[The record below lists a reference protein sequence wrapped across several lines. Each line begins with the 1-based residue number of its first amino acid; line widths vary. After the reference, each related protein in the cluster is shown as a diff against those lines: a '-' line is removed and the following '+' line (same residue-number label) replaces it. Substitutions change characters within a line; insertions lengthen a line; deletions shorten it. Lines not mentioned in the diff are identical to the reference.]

1 MSYSKLAEIAQI
13 ESSFDDYAQDI
24 LDLLEDVLSIV
35 KDGDTYEFKTT
46 ANRLVLSNF
55 KGREETVESYTKSL
69 YRLCRLKALI
79 RYSFAEGASS
89 LCILDV
95 FFNDDFPGEGVTFL
109 TLCQDVLDVVDW
121 IAKEYDYSVNESNAR
136 VLINLFDCFSKAF
149 DKLR

>member
-13 ESSFDDYAQDI
+13 ESSFDDYAQDM

-46 ANRLVLSNF
+46 ANRLVLTNF
-55 KGREETVESYTKSL
+55 KGHEETVDSYTKSL
-69 YRLCRLKALI
+69 YRLCRFKALI

-121 IAKEYDYSVNESNAR
+121 IAKEYDYSANEANAK
-136 VLINLFDCFSKAF
+136 VLINLFECFSKAF

>member
-1 MSYSKLAEIAQI
+1 MSYPKLAEIAQI
-13 ESSFDDYAQDI
+13 ESSFDDYAQDM
-24 LDLLEDVLSIV
+24 LDLLEGLLSIV

-46 ANRLVLSNF
+46 INRLALSNF
-55 KGREETVESYTKSL
+55 KGREEPIESYTKSL

-121 IAKEYDYSVNESNAR
+121 IAKEYDYKVNEANAK
-136 VLINLFDCFSKAF
+136 VLINLFECFSKAF

>member
-13 ESSFDDYAQDI
+13 ESSFDDYASDI
-24 LDLLEDVLSIV
+24 LDLLEDILSIT

-46 ANRLVLSNF
+46 VNRLVLTNF

-69 YRLCRLKALI
+69 YRLCRFKALI

-121 IAKEYDYSVNESNAR
+121 IAKEYDYKVNESNAK
-136 VLINLFDCFSKAF
+136 VLINLFECFSKAF

>member
-1 MSYSKLAEIAQI
+1 MSYPKLAEIAQI

-46 ANRLVLSNF
+46 SNGLVLTNF
-55 KGREETVESYTKSL
+55 KGHEETVESYSKSL
-69 YRLCRLKALI
+69 YKLCRLKALI
-79 RYSFAEGASS
+79 RYSFSEGASS
-89 LCILDV
+89 FCVLDV

-121 IAKEYDYSVNESNAR
+121 IAKEYDYRVNEANAK
-136 VLINLFDCFSKAF
+136 VLINLFECFSKAF

>member
-13 ESSFDDYAQDI
+13 ESSFDDYASDI
-24 LDLLEDVLSIV
+24 LDLLEDLLSIT

-46 ANRLVLSNF
+46 INGLALSNF
-55 KGREETVESYTKSL
+55 KGREEPVESYTKSL

-121 IAKEYDYSVNESNAR
+121 IAKEYDYSVNESNVK
-136 VLINLFDCFSKAF
+136 VLINLFECFSKAF

>member
-13 ESSFDDYAQDI
+13 ESSFDDYAQDM
-24 LDLLEDVLSIV
+24 LDLLEDLLNIV

-46 ANRLVLSNF
+46 INGLALSNF
-55 KGREETVESYTKSL
+55 KGHEETVESYTKSI

-121 IAKEYDYSVNESNAR
+121 IAKEYDYKVNESNAK
-136 VLINLFDCFSKAF
+136 VLINLFECFSKAF

>member
-35 KDGDTYEFKTT
+35 KDDDTYEFKTT
-46 ANRLVLSNF
+46 INRLVLTNF
-55 KGREETVESYTKSL
+55 KGHEETVESYTKSL
-69 YRLCRLKALI
+69 YRLCRFKALI

-121 IAKEYDYSVNESNAR
+121 IAKEYDYSVNEANAK
-136 VLINLFDCFSKAF
+136 VLINLFECFSKAF

>member
-1 MSYSKLAEIAQI
+1 MSIT
-13 ESSFDDYAQDI
+13 
-24 LDLLEDVLSIV
+24 

-46 ANRLVLSNF
+46 VNRLVLTNF
-55 KGREETVESYTKSL
+55 KGREEPVESYTKSL

-121 IAKEYDYSVNESNAR
+121 IAKEYDYKVNESNAK
-136 VLINLFDCFSKAF
+136 VLINLFECFSKAF

>member
-24 LDLLEDVLSIV
+24 LDLLEDLLSIT

-46 ANRLVLSNF
+46 VNRLVLTNF
-55 KGREETVESYTKSL
+55 KGHEETVESYTKSL

-121 IAKEYDYSVNESNAR
+121 ITKEYDYRVNEANAK
-136 VLINLFDCFSKAF
+136 VLINLFECFSKAF

>member
-13 ESSFDDYAQDI
+13 ESSFDDYAQDM
-24 LDLLEDVLSIV
+24 LDLLEDLLSIV

-55 KGREETVESYTKSL
+55 KGHEETVESYTKSL

-89 LCILDV
+89 FCILDV

-121 IAKEYDYSVNESNAR
+121 IAKEYDYKVNESNAK
-136 VLINLFDCFSKAF
+136 VLINLFECFSKAF

>member
-1 MSYSKLAEIAQI
+1 MSYIKLAEIAQI
-13 ESSFDDYAQDI
+13 ESSFDDYASDI
-24 LDLLEDVLSIV
+24 LDLLEDLLSIT

-46 ANRLVLSNF
+46 VNRLVLTNF
-55 KGREETVESYTKSL
+55 KGHEETVESYTKSL

-121 IAKEYDYSVNESNAR
+121 ITKEYDYRVNEANAK
-136 VLINLFDCFSKAF
+136 VLINLFECFSKAF

>member
-1 MSYSKLAEIAQI
+1 MIYSKLAEIAQI
-13 ESSFDDYAQDI
+13 ESSFDDYAQDM

-46 ANRLVLSNF
+46 VNRLVLTNF

-79 RYSFAEGASS
+79 QYSFAEGASS

-121 IAKEYDYSVNESNAR
+121 IAKEYDYRVNEANAK
-136 VLINLFDCFSKAF
+136 VLINLFECFSKAF

>member
-13 ESSFDDYAQDI
+13 ESSFDDYASDI
-24 LDLLEDVLSIV
+24 LDLLEDLLSIT

-46 ANRLVLSNF
+46 INGLALSNF
-55 KGREETVESYTKSL
+55 KGREEPVESYTKSL
-69 YRLCRLKALI
+69 YRLCRFKALI

-121 IAKEYDYSVNESNAR
+121 IAKEYDYSVNEANAK
-136 VLINLFDCFSKAF
+136 VLINLFECFSKAF

>member
-13 ESSFDDYAQDI
+13 ESSFDDYAQDM
-24 LDLLEDVLSIV
+24 LDLLEDLLSIV

-46 ANRLVLSNF
+46 INGLALSNF
-55 KGREETVESYTKSL
+55 KGREEPVESYTKSL

-121 IAKEYDYSVNESNAR
+121 IAKEYDYKVNESNAK
-136 VLINLFDCFSKAF
+136 VLINLFECFSKAF

>member
-13 ESSFDDYAQDI
+13 ESSFDDYAQDM
-24 LDLLEDVLSIV
+24 LDLLEDLLSIV

-46 ANRLVLSNF
+46 INGLALANF
-55 KGREETVESYTKSL
+55 KGREEAVESYTKSL

-121 IAKEYDYSVNESNAR
+121 IAKEYDYRVNEANAK
-136 VLINLFDCFSKAF
+136 VLINLFECFSKAF

>member
-13 ESSFDDYAQDI
+13 ESSFDDYASDI
-24 LDLLEDVLSIV
+24 LDLLEDLLSIT

-46 ANRLVLSNF
+46 VNRLVLTNF
-55 KGREETVESYTKSL
+55 KGKEETVESYTKSL

-121 IAKEYDYSVNESNAR
+121 IAKEYDYSVNESNAK
-136 VLINLFDCFSKAF
+136 VLINLFECFSKAF

>member
-13 ESSFDDYAQDI
+13 ESSFDDYAQDM

-46 ANRLVLSNF
+46 SNGLVLTNF
-55 KGREETVESYTKSL
+55 KGREEPVESYTKSL

-121 IAKEYDYSVNESNAR
+121 IAKEYGYKVNEANAK
-136 VLINLFDCFSKAF
+136 VLINSFECFSKAF

>member
-13 ESSFDDYAQDI
+13 ESSFDDYAQDM

-46 ANRLVLSNF
+46 ANRLVLTNF
-55 KGREETVESYTKSL
+55 KGREEPIESYTKSL

-121 IAKEYDYSVNESNAR
+121 IAKEYDYSVNESNAK
-136 VLINLFDCFSKAF
+136 VLINLFECFSKAF

>member
-1 MSYSKLAEIAQI
+1 MGYSKLAEVAQI

-46 ANRLVLSNF
+46 INRLVLTNF
-55 KGREETVESYTKSL
+55 KGREEPVESYTKSL
-69 YRLCRLKALI
+69 YRLCRFKALI

-121 IAKEYDYSVNESNAR
+121 IAKEYDYSVNEANAK
-136 VLINLFDCFSKAF
+136 VLINLFECFSKAF

>member
-13 ESSFDDYAQDI
+13 ESSFDDYASDI
-24 LDLLEDVLSIV
+24 LDLLEDLLSIT

-46 ANRLVLSNF
+46 VNRLVLTNF
-55 KGREETVESYTKSL
+55 KGKEETVESYTKSL
-69 YRLCRLKALI
+69 YRLCRFKSLI

-121 IAKEYDYSVNESNAR
+121 IAKEYDYRTNESNVK
-136 VLINLFDCFSKAF
+136 VLINLFECFSKAF

>member
-24 LDLLEDVLSIV
+24 LDLLEDLLSIV

-46 ANRLVLSNF
+46 INRLVLTNF
-55 KGREETVESYTKSL
+55 KGHEETVESYTKSL
-69 YRLCRLKALI
+69 YRLCRFKALI

-121 IAKEYDYSVNESNAR
+121 IAKEYDYSANEANAK
-136 VLINLFDCFSKAF
+136 VLINLFECFSKAF

>member
-13 ESSFDDYAQDI
+13 ESSFDDYASDI
-24 LDLLEDVLSIV
+24 LDLLEDLLSIT

-46 ANRLVLSNF
+46 VNRLVLTNF
-55 KGREETVESYTKSL
+55 KGKEETVESYTKSL
-69 YRLCRLKALI
+69 YRLCRFKALI

-121 IAKEYDYSVNESNAR
+121 IAKEYDYKANESNAK
-136 VLINLFDCFSKAF
+136 VLINLFECFSKAF

>member
-13 ESSFDDYAQDI
+13 ESSFDAYASDI
-24 LDLLEDVLSIV
+24 LDLLEDLLSIT

-46 ANRLVLSNF
+46 ANRLVLTNF
-55 KGREETVESYTKSL
+55 KGKEETVESYTKSL
-69 YRLCRLKALI
+69 YRLCRFKALI

-121 IAKEYDYSVNESNAR
+121 IAKEYDYSVNESNAK
-136 VLINLFDCFSKAF
+136 VLINLFECFSKAF

>member
-13 ESSFDDYAQDI
+13 ESSFDDYASDI
-24 LDLLEDVLSIV
+24 LDLLEDLLSIT

-46 ANRLVLSNF
+46 VNRLVLTNF
-55 KGREETVESYTKSL
+55 KGKEETVESYTKSL
-69 YRLCRLKALI
+69 YRLCRFKALI

-121 IAKEYDYSVNESNAR
+121 IAKEYDYRVNESNAK
-136 VLINLFDCFSKAF
+136 VLINLFECFSKAF

>member
-1 MSYSKLAEIAQI
+1 MSYPKLAEIAQI
-13 ESSFDDYAQDI
+13 ESSFDDYAQDM

-46 ANRLVLSNF
+46 INGLALSNF
-55 KGREETVESYTKSL
+55 KGREEPIESYTKSL

-121 IAKEYDYSVNESNAR
+121 IAKEYDYKANESNAK
-136 VLINLFDCFSKAF
+136 VLINLFECFSKAF

>member
-13 ESSFDDYAQDI
+13 ESSFDDYAQDM
-24 LDLLEDVLSIV
+24 LDLLEDLLSIV

-46 ANRLVLSNF
+46 INGLALSNF
-55 KGREETVESYTKSL
+55 KGREEPVESYTKSL

-121 IAKEYDYSVNESNAR
+121 IVKEYDYSVNEANAK
-136 VLINLFDCFSKAF
+136 VLINLFECFSKAF

>member
-13 ESSFDDYAQDI
+13 ESSFDDYAQDM
-24 LDLLEDVLSIV
+24 LDLLEDVLSVV

-46 ANRLVLSNF
+46 INGLALSNF
-55 KGREETVESYTKSL
+55 KGREEPVESYTKSL

-121 IAKEYDYSVNESNAR
+121 IAKEYDYSVNESNAK
-136 VLINLFDCFSKAF
+136 VLINLFECFSKAF
-149 DKLR
+149 GKLR

>member
-1 MSYSKLAEIAQI
+1 MSYPKLAEIAQI
-13 ESSFDDYAQDI
+13 ESSFDDYAQDM
-24 LDLLEDVLSIV
+24 LDLLEDLLSIV

-46 ANRLVLSNF
+46 ANRLVLTNF
-55 KGREETVESYTKSL
+55 KGREEPIESYTKSL

-121 IAKEYDYSVNESNAR
+121 IAKEYDYKVNEANAK
-136 VLINLFDCFSKAF
+136 VLINLFECFSKAF

>member
-1 MSYSKLAEIAQI
+1 MSYPKLAEIAQI
-13 ESSFDDYAQDI
+13 ESSFDDYAQDM

-46 ANRLVLSNF
+46 INGLALSNF
-55 KGREETVESYTKSL
+55 KGREEPIESYTKSL

-109 TLCQDVLDVVDW
+109 TLCQDVLDVVGW
-121 IAKEYDYSVNESNAR
+121 IAKEYDYSANEANAK
-136 VLINLFDCFSKAF
+136 VLINLFECFSKAF

>member
-24 LDLLEDVLSIV
+24 LDLLEDLLSIT
-35 KDGDTYEFKTT
+35 KDRDRYEFKTT
-46 ANRLVLSNF
+46 VNRLVLTNF
-55 KGREETVESYTKSL
+55 KGKEETVESYTKSL
-69 YRLCRLKALI
+69 YRLCRFKALI

-121 IAKEYDYSVNESNAR
+121 IAKEYDYKVNESNAK
-136 VLINLFDCFSKAF
+136 VLINLFECFSKAF

>member
-1 MSYSKLAEIAQI
+1 MGYSKLAEIAQI

-24 LDLLEDVLSIV
+24 LDILEDLLSIV

-46 ANRLVLSNF
+46 INGLALSNF
-55 KGREETVESYTKSL
+55 KGHEESVESYTKSL

-79 RYSFAEGASS
+79 RYSFAEGTSS

-121 IAKEYDYSVNESNAR
+121 IAKEYDYRVNEANAK
-136 VLINLFDCFSKAF
+136 VLINLFECFSKAF

>member
-13 ESSFDDYAQDI
+13 ESSFDDYAQDM

-46 ANRLVLSNF
+46 INGLVLTNF

-79 RYSFAEGASS
+79 RYSFTEGASS

-121 IAKEYDYSVNESNAR
+121 IAKEYDYKVNESNAK
-136 VLINLFDCFSKAF
+136 VLINLFECFSKAF

>member
-1 MSYSKLAEIAQI
+1 MGYSKLAEIAQI
-13 ESSFDDYAQDI
+13 ESSFDDYASDI
-24 LDLLEDVLSIV
+24 LDLLEDLLSIT

-46 ANRLVLSNF
+46 VNRLVLTNF
-55 KGREETVESYTKSL
+55 KGREEPIESYTKSL
-69 YRLCRLKALI
+69 YRLCRFKALI

-121 IAKEYDYSVNESNAR
+121 IAKEYDYSANEANAK
-136 VLINLFDCFSKAF
+136 VLINLFECFSKAF

>member
-13 ESSFDDYAQDI
+13 ESSFDDYASDI
-24 LDLLEDVLSIV
+24 LDLLEDLLSIT

-46 ANRLVLSNF
+46 VNRLVLTNF
-55 KGREETVESYTKSL
+55 KGHEETVESYTKSL

-121 IAKEYDYSVNESNAR
+121 IAKEYDYKVNEANAK
-136 VLINLFDCFSKAF
+136 VLINLFECFSKAF

>member
-13 ESSFDDYAQDI
+13 ESSFDDYASDI
-24 LDLLEDVLSIV
+24 LDLLEDLLSIT

-46 ANRLVLSNF
+46 INGLALSNF
-55 KGREETVESYTKSL
+55 KDHEESVESYTKSL

-121 IAKEYDYSVNESNAR
+121 IAKEYDYRVNEANAK
-136 VLINLFDCFSKAF
+136 VLINLFECFSKAF

>member
-13 ESSFDDYAQDI
+13 ESSFDDYASDI
-24 LDLLEDVLSIV
+24 LDLLEDLLSIT

-46 ANRLVLSNF
+46 ANRLVLTNF
-55 KGREETVESYTKSL
+55 KGYEETVESYTKSL
-69 YRLCRLKALI
+69 YRLCRFKALI

-121 IAKEYDYSVNESNAR
+121 IAKEYDYRVNESNAK
-136 VLINLFDCFSKAF
+136 VLINLFECFSKAF

>member
-13 ESSFDDYAQDI
+13 ESSFDDYASDI
-24 LDLLEDVLSIV
+24 LDLLEDILSIT

-46 ANRLVLSNF
+46 INGLALSNF
-55 KGREETVESYTKSL
+55 KGREEPVESYTKSL

-121 IAKEYDYSVNESNAR
+121 IAKEYDYSVNESNAK
-136 VLINLFDCFSKAF
+136 VLINLFECFSKAF

>member
-13 ESSFDDYAQDI
+13 ESSFDDYAQDM
-24 LDLLEDVLSIV
+24 LDLLEDLLSIV

-46 ANRLVLSNF
+46 INGLALSNF
-55 KGREETVESYTKSL
+55 KGREEPVESYTKSL
-69 YRLCRLKALI
+69 YRLCRLKTLI
-79 RYSFAEGASS
+79 RYSFTEGASS

-121 IAKEYDYSVNESNAR
+121 IAKEYDYKVNESNAK
-136 VLINLFDCFSKAF
+136 VLINLFECFSKAF